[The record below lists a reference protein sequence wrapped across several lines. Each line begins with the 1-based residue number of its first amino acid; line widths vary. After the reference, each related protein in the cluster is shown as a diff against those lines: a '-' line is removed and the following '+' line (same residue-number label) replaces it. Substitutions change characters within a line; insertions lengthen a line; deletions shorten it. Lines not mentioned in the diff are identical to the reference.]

1 MHDIVIRSKEEHDRD
16 WLKDMLEGSWG
27 SVRMVSKGVLF
38 DVRDQDGLIAE
49 IDGEPAGMLMYHV
62 AGDECEIRLL
72 ESFRQNIGVGARL
85 VGAVKEAANRAGCRR
100 LWVVT
105 TNDNTRAL
113 RFYQKNGFRLH
124 AIRVNALEESRKL
137 KPEIP
142 ETGFDGIPLRD
153 EIELELQLEQE
164 SGKIG

>member
-1 MHDIVIRSKEEHDRD
+1 MPEMVIRAKNDNDRG
-16 WLKDMLEGSWG
+16 WLTDTLQASWG
-27 SVRMVSKGVLF
+27 SVRMVSNGDLY
-38 DVRDQDGLIAE
+38 DVRDQEGLIAE
-49 IDGEPAGMLMYHV
+49 IGGKPVGILMYNI
-62 AGDECEIRLL
+62 AGEECEIRLL
-72 ESFRQNIGVGARL
+72 ESFRSNIGVGTALFR
-85 VGAVKEAANRAGCRR
+85 AVKETAQRAGCRR

-124 AIRVNALEESRKL
+124 AIRFDALVHSRKL

-153 EIELELQLEQE
+153 EIELDMAL
-164 SGKIG
+164 SPTN